1 MNTMLYTY
9 INMLLSAGAPSLS
22 FFGSGYARYALTE
35 EGLRLRRQTGG
46 QLRSSYEDTVSLSL
60 RTTLPYGFLFGMY
73 SEDGAE
79 YLYIVV
85 RFEKQ
90 MLEGQL

>member
-1 MNTMLYTY
+1 MCTHAS
-9 INMLLSAGAPSLS
+9 LLLCAGASSLS

-35 EGLRLRRQTGG
+35 EGLRQRRQIGA

-60 RTTLPYGFLFGMY
+60 RTTHPCGFLFGMY

-79 YLYIVV
+79 YLYIEV
-85 RFEKQ
+85 RVYCKVTSIIANKD
-90 MLEGQL
+90 G

>member
-1 MNTMLYTY
+1 MNTMLHTS
-9 INMLLSAGAPSLS
+9 MLLSAGAPSLS

-35 EGLRLRRQTGG
+35 EGLRQRRQTGG

-60 RTTLPYGFLFGMY
+60 RTTHPHGFLFGMY
-73 SEDGAE
+73 GKDGAE

-85 RFEKQ
+85 RQ
-90 MLEGQL
+90 M